1 MTLDALWDVWF
12 DISVI
17 LIGQGIAEEIL
28 AMSSCKLY
36 SKNFDSRWWTS
47 EKGCS
52 PVVSLGN
59 ENAI

>member
-52 PVVSLGN
+52 RVVSLGN

>member
-17 LIGQGIAEEIL
+17 LIGQGKGKKIL
-28 AMSSCKLY
+28 AMWSCKLY

-47 EKGCS
+47 EKGYS
-52 PVVSLGN
+52 RVVSLGN
-59 ENAI
+59 ENAT

>member
-17 LIGQGIAEEIL
+17 LIGQGIAKKIL
-28 AMSSCKLY
+28 AMSSCTLY
-36 SKNFDSRWWTS
+36 SKNFDSIWWTS
-47 EKGCS
+47 GKGFS
-52 PVVSLGN
+52 RVVSLGN

>member
-17 LIGQGIAEEIL
+17 LIGQAIAKEIL

-47 EKGCS
+47 ERDCTL
-52 PVVSLGN
+52 VVSLGN
-59 ENAI
+59 KNAI